1 MTCCVACIC
10 DDGKTIVSVADRMVG
25 VGFIESELDIS
36 KMLELHNGWRV
47 LLSGD
52 DITPV
57 FDIIDYAKEYLKKER
72 IADTDTIT
80 LQMAMDAVREG
91 HERKRIEEAESLFL
105 KPTGWDIA
113 SFNAGGHNLP
123 DYGEIKSKI
132 NEYSL
137 SIELMVT
144 GFSEGNGYIFSLSGA
159 GEQRGLIKR
168 HDIPGFYA
176 IGSGAYGALFMLYYR
191 EMSSREKAR
200 EAAYYTMEAKLFG
213 EQAGGVGEGTDMYV
227 ATADGKFI
235 PLNEDKTIEEKLV
248 KVWWKLR
255 PRWFGKESVEIL
267 NSISELKGFPKMQVE
282 KKTRRKKKNL
292 KFSKPPDS
300 PASQAKA

>member
-10 DDGKTIVSVADRMVG
+10 DNGKTIVSVADRMVG

-57 FDIIDYAKEYLKKER
+57 FDIIDYAKEYLQKNKV
-72 IADTDTIT
+72 ADADFIT
-80 LQMAMDAVREG
+80 LQLAMDAVREG
-91 HERKRIEEAESLFL
+91 HEKKRIEDAESLFL

-113 SFNAGGHNLP
+113 SFNVGGHILP
-123 DYGEIKSKI
+123 DYGELKSKI

-144 GFSEGNGYIFSLSGA
+144 GFSEGHGYIFSLSGT
-159 GEQRGLIKR
+159 GEQRGLIQR

-191 EMSSREKAR
+191 EMSFREKAR

-227 ATADGKFI
+227 STADGKSI
-235 PLNEDKTIEEKLV
+235 PLDEDKTIEEKLV
-248 KVWWKLR
+248 KVWYKLR
-255 PRWFGKESVEIL
+255 PRWFGRESVEIL
-267 NSISELKGFPKMQVE
+267 NSIPELRGFPKMQVE
-282 KKTRRKKKNL
+282 KKRRKKKKSL
-292 KFSKPPDS
+292 KFAKPSDS
-300 PASQAKA
+300 QTPQEKA

>member
-10 DDGKTIVSVADRMVG
+10 DNGKTIVSVADRMVD

-57 FDIIDYAKEYLKKER
+57 FDIIDYAKEYLKKKKV
-72 IADTDTIT
+72 ADTDTIT

-113 SFNAGGHNLP
+113 SFNAGGHILP
-123 DYGEIKSKI
+123 DYGGIKSKI
-132 NEYSL
+132 GDYSL

-144 GFSEGNGYIFSLSGA
+144 GFSEGNGYIFSLSGT
-159 GEQRGLIKR
+159 G
-168 HDIPGFYA
+168 
-176 IGSGAYGALFMLYYR
+176 
-191 EMSSREKAR
+191 
-200 EAAYYTMEAKLFG
+200 
-213 EQAGGVGEGTDMYV
+213 
-227 ATADGKFI
+227 
-235 PLNEDKTIEEKLV
+235 
-248 KVWWKLR
+248 
-255 PRWFGKESVEIL
+255 
-267 NSISELKGFPKMQVE
+267 ELKGLIQPHH
-282 KKTRRKKKNL
+282 
-292 KFSKPPDS
+292 S
-300 PASQAKA
+300 

>member
-10 DDGKTIVSVADRMVG
+10 DNGKTIVSVADRMVG

-36 KMLELHNGWRV
+36 KTLEFHKGWRV

-52 DITPV
+52 DIMPV
-57 FDIIDYAKEYLKKER
+57 FDIIDYTKKYLNEKKV
-72 IADTDTIT
+72 ADTDTIS
-80 LQMAMDAVREG
+80 LQTAMDAVRES
-91 HERKRIEEAESLFL
+91 HEKKRMEEAESLFL

-113 SFNAGGHNLP
+113 SFSAGGHNLP

-144 GFSEGNGYIFSLSGA
+144 GFSEGNGYIFSLSGT
-159 GEQRGLIKR
+159 GPQKGLIQR

-191 EMSSREKAR
+191 EMSFREKAR
-200 EAAYYTMEAKLFG
+200 EAAYYAMEAKLFG

-227 ATADGKFI
+227 ATSDGKFI
-235 PLNEDKTIEEKLV
+235 PLDEDGTIEAKLV

-267 NSISELKGFPKMQVE
+267 NSIPELKGFSKMRVE
-282 KKTRRKKKNL
+282 KKRRTKKTL
-292 KFSKPPDS
+292 KYIKPS
-300 PASQAKA
+300 SSQASQDKV